1 MSIVNKYNYEAFL
14 LDFAEGQLSA
24 EQTNALFDFLAAHPE
39 LKEDFDAV
47 LEMQTLQGEGIVF
60 KGKESLLQDEAL
72 EAKQDLI
79 IAHLEKEQTEVE
91 KSTFE
96 EMLKSDEALAR
107 ETQIFAKMKLEV
119 DENLV
124 FSKQEDLIQTVPISY
139 ASWIY
144 RTSFAAA
151 AVILLLLAINTMNS
165 GLEISG
171 DALAKNKLPDFEV
184 PKKPVSG
191 SDWIQEL
198 PIQNNPIEAEI
209 EQGTTQPTWVNEQYA
224 AVDQI
229 KLMPLSDTR
238 EIALR
243 DASEMGELAEM
254 QDMNYALP
262 TNEEE
267 YASFIER
274 VSYESNAFNV
284 AYGFADAMTSK
295 IKTAKKEFGEYE
307 YIEIKFWKV
316 HTQIR
321 KPSWIKLN
329 RR

>member
-60 KGKESLLQDEAL
+60 KGKESLLQDESLDA
-72 EAKQDLI
+72 QQNLI
-79 IAHLEKEQTEVE
+79 IAHLENEHTEVE

-96 EMLKSDEALAR
+96 QMLKSDETLAR
-107 ETQIFAKMKLEV
+107 ETQIFAKLKLEV

-124 FSKQEDLIQTVPISY
+124 FSKQEALIQTVPISY

-165 GLEISG
+165 GVENSW

-184 PKKPVSG
+184 PKRPSAGDVL
-191 SDWIQEL
+191 IQEL
-198 PIQNNPIEAEI
+198 PKRNNPIEAKI
-209 EQGTTQPTWVNEQYA
+209 EQGTMQPTRIDEQYA
-224 AVDQI
+224 AVEQI
-229 KLMPLSDTR
+229 ELMPLSDTR
-238 EIALR
+238 DIVLR
-243 DASEMGELAEM
+243 DALEMGELAEI
-254 QDMNYALP
+254 QEKDFPLP
-262 TNEEE
+262 SEDGE
-267 YASFIER
+267 YPSFIDR
-274 VSYESNAFNV
+274 VANESNAFNV
-284 AYGFADAMTSK
+284 AYGFADAITNK
-295 IKTAKKEFGEYE
+295 IKAAKKEFDEYE

-321 KPSWIKLN
+321 KPSWIRLN